1 MLAIET
7 FRLKIQFFGFV
18 LAKTFTESATSNF
31 RVGEVQSISVFSQ
44 CVQNFH
50 FDALQ
55 VLLLGKKSDNPGTHL
70 TQQNQDGHSP
80 GQLIL
85 SQEERCIL

>member
-18 LAKTFTESATSNF
+18 LAKCFTESATSNF

-55 VLLLGKKSDNPGTHL
+55 VLLLGKKVIIQEHILPSKIKMGIA
-70 TQQNQDGHSP
+70 QDS
-80 GQLIL
+80 
-85 SQEERCIL
+85 